1 MTRKTISREQRQHNI
16 GQIKIAIQTLKENQA
31 EVSVKAISSLTGI
44 SAANLYH
51 YSIVDPY
58 KSTYGKH
65 SANPVNAAP
74 VAKEQNAEELEEY
87 LVVINEQYFHHPESL
102 EDVMHDMILHR
113 ENFKASTFQQ
123 AINKLQAT
131 NQIAPV
137 PNRPGTFSRGNRV
150 FLPLPA
156 PAVPAPQH
164 ATTSPA
170 QPVAVDSVPK
180 VKANPYER
188 VYQLPL
194 SDGKIFSMKFPSDI
208 TTEDSELIADF
219 FNLIQARTLKR

>member
-1 MTRKTISREQRQHNI
+1 MTRRTISKEQRQHNI
-16 GQIKIAIQTLKENQA
+16 EQIKIAIQTLKENQA
-31 EVSVKAISSLTGI
+31 EVSVKAISGLTGI

-58 KSTYGKH
+58 KNTYGKH
-65 SANPVNAAP
+65 SAKLVCAAP
-74 VAKEQNAEELEEY
+74 VAKEQDTEELEEY
-87 LVVINEQYFHHPESL
+87 LAVINEQYFHHPESV
-102 EDVMHDMILHR
+102 EDAMHDMILHR
-113 ENFKASTFQQ
+113 EKFKASTFQQ

-137 PNRPGTFSRGNRV
+137 PNRPGTFNRGNRV

-156 PAVPAPQH
+156 PAPQP
-164 ATTSPA
+164 ATTSAA
-170 QPVAVDSVPK
+170 QPVAVDSLPK
-180 VKANPYER
+180 VKANPYDR

-194 SDGKIFSMKFPSDI
+194 SNGKIFSMKFPSDI

>member
-1 MTRKTISREQRQHNI
+1 MKRKTISKEQRQHNI

-58 KSTYGKH
+58 KNKYGKH
-65 SANPVNAAP
+65 SANSVNAVP
-74 VAKEQNAEELEEY
+74 LVKEQNTEELEEY
-87 LVVINEQYFHHPESL
+87 LAVINEQYFHHPESV
-102 EDVMHDMILHR
+102 EDAMHDMILHR
-113 ENFKASTFQQ
+113 DNFKASTFQQ

-137 PNRPGTFSRGNRV
+137 PNRPGTFNRGNRV

-156 PAVPAPQH
+156 PATP
-164 ATTSPA
+164 ATTPPIQS
-170 QPVAVDSVPK
+170 VAVDSAPK

-194 SDGKIFSMKFPSDI
+194 SNGKIFSMKFPSDI